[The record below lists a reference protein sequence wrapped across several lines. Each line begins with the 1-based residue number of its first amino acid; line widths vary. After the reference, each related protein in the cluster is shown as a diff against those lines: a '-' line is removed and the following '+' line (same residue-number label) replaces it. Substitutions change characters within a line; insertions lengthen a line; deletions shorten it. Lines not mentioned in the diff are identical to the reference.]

1 MKRTKERRKKQQQR
15 INVVVV
21 SDGIIYPNK
30 KYFVANIFSRGLLR
44 KRTKETRNQQQRIK
58 GVVVDVSM
66 YFTRIYWRSIPSHF
80 FFLFFLRL
88 HEED

>member
-21 SDGIIYPNK
+21 SDGIIYPRIRSI
-30 KYFVANIFSRGLLR
+30 FVANIFSRGLLR

-80 FFLFFLRL
+80 FFFFFF
-88 HEED
+88 